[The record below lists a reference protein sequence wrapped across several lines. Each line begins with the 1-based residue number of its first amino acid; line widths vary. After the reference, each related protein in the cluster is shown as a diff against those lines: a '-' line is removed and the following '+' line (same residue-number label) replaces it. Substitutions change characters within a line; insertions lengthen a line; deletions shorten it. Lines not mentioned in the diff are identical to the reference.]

1 MKNSRTEWLG
11 LRAWTFVL
19 ATIAAFLLANA
30 GSAETNP
37 SNGRAPDLGN
47 CQRLQVEAGN
57 KVAFHVFAEGVQI
70 YRWNGTS
77 WVFVAP
83 DAVLFADVGLNGVV
97 GFHYGGPTWGRNSGS
112 QVVALAVDRC
122 TADPE
127 AIPWFLLQA
136 VSTAGPGILHRVTF
150 IQRVNT
156 TGGLAPSNPGVP
168 PGDLAR
174 VPYTAEYF
182 FYRRQ

>member
-97 GFHYGGPTWGRNSGS
+97 GFHYGGPTWGSNSGS
-112 QVVALAVDRC
+112 QVVAMGVERC
-122 TADPE
+122 TAEPD
-127 AIPWFLLQA
+127 AIPRFVLPPRSKEGPRHLPPLQ
-136 VSTAGPGILHRVTF
+136 F
-150 IQRVNT
+150 
-156 TGGLAPSNPGVP
+156 
-168 PGDLAR
+168 
-174 VPYTAEYF
+174 
-182 FYRRQ
+182 